1 MKRVYTDD
9 PHLNVEDLPRQTTRR
24 AGDNK
29 RRNDTQDIIDLY
41 KLLDALDTD
50 FPLPIFTAAF
60 LKRLPPFQ
68 PDATDF
74 CSLAS
79 SVEFLQFQMAD
90 VLKRL
95 KSLGHAGS
103 GVGIAGSRHSGGGAG
118 SGVGGAIGMGSSF
131 SSNNNHA
138 EVENLSMGSI
148 ELSGGRL
155 PVGNPGGLVN
165 GQLLGGAAGGPQG
178 GPSGL
183 LGQVGSSWLMGP
195 APPSGWLN
203 CPIGGA
209 DLPPPPPG
217 FATGQSFGQVNH
229 SQQPGQQLSW
239 LATKQQP
246 HGSSGASYAA
256 AAAKP
261 AESRVLGSRSCGRPG
276 LEQIKT
282 IPRRITAFVGR
293 MHIDTTEDE
302 LVKFLSD
309 AGLHDIKCTKLKIPV
324 GKSFKT
330 AAFCVSCPETCKDT
344 FYRDNTW
351 PDGAEVRD
359 WHFKSRTGV
368 QGQHE
373 TQVKSAF

>member
-1 MKRVYTDD
+1 MADAVCQVEFFIVCELLCYLQNNFANSTYEGLLTAISGFFYEQEIVDAKNKLYDVMKRVYTDD

-29 RRNDTQDIIDLY
+29 RRNDTRDIIDLY

-138 EVENLSMGSI
+138 EVESMSMDSI

-155 PVGNPGGLVN
+155 PVGNPGG
-165 GQLLGGAAGGPQG
+165 
-178 GPSGL
+178 
-183 LGQVGSSWLMGP
+183 
-195 APPSGWLN
+195 
-203 CPIGGA
+203 
-209 DLPPPPPG
+209 
-217 FATGQSFGQVNH
+217 
-229 SQQPGQQLSW
+229 
-239 LATKQQP
+239 
-246 HGSSGASYAA
+246 
-256 AAAKP
+256 
-261 AESRVLGSRSCGRPG
+261 
-276 LEQIKT
+276 
-282 IPRRITAFVGR
+282 
-293 MHIDTTEDE
+293 
-302 LVKFLSD
+302 
-309 AGLHDIKCTKLKIPV
+309 
-324 GKSFKT
+324 
-330 AAFCVSCPETCKDT
+330 
-344 FYRDNTW
+344 
-351 PDGAEVRD
+351 
-359 WHFKSRTGV
+359 
-368 QGQHE
+368 
-373 TQVKSAF
+373 